1 MAKILVAEC
10 KQESSSFNPVP
21 SHYQDFSIAVGPEVL
36 RRHAGVGSEMA
47 GALGVFATQPDVQVV
62 PAYSARAITSGGVLA
77 AADFDRIAREFLD
90 AVRSA
95 PPVDA
100 VYFSLHGA
108 MEAQNE
114 HDTEGFLLAETRKI
128 LGERIPIVVSLD
140 LHGILTDRMLQHAD
154 AVAMYHTYP
163 HVDFFQTGERAAR
176 LLLRILAGAVRPVT
190 AAVTIPALVRGNE
203 LITATGLLGTFVR
216 QAQAIEASPGGLA
229 AGMFIGNPFT
239 DVPGLCSRSVVVT
252 DNDPARA
259 EREAL
264 ALAEGF
270 WAVRERLQQ
279 PLTSL
284 AEAVRIAAQT
294 EGTTIL
300 TDAADATSSG
310 APGDSNAILRALVE
324 SGYPKRVLAPV
335 VDPPAVR
342 AAFAAGVGH
351 TLTTEVGGALDPKRH
366 RPLPITRHGAPAL
379 GRPLPERVPRRH
391 LAGGADGSPGGAL
404 LHPGRDQS
412 RREPLRPLALPGPWA
427 GPGALRRRRGEIP
440 ALPGALLPGLGDAAG
455 QRGCAGGN
463 VRQPEE
469 PRPHPLPAA
478 HLPPGCQRGVPTSG
492 QALLANVT
500 EERRRACV
508 STTNGKV
515 KTSKIAAARAADE
528 VSASAGAPGSA
539 RSSWRWRRAT
549 SSASIRP

>member
-10 KQESSSFNPVP
+10 KQESSSFNPIP
-21 SHYQDFSIAVGPEVL
+21 SHYQDFSIAIGPEVL
-36 RRHAGVGSEMA
+36 RRHTSVGSEMA

-77 AADFDRIAREFLD
+77 AADFDRIAREFLA

-140 LHGILTDRMLQHAD
+140 LHGILTDRMLQQAD
-154 AVAMYHTYP
+154 AIAMYHTYP

-203 LITATGLLGTFVR
+203 LITATGLLGTFIR

-284 AEAVRIAAQT
+284 MEAVRIAAQT
-294 EGTTIL
+294 EGTTVL

-324 SGYPKRVLAPV
+324 SGYPKHVLVPL

-342 AAFAAGVGH
+342 AAFAAGVGR
-351 TLTTEVGGALDPKRH
+351 TLTTDVGGALDPTRH
-366 RPLPITRHGAPAL
+366 RPLPITATVRLLSDGRFRSESHGDTWQAGPTAVLEGPCFTLVVTSRAVSLYDRSLFLAHGQDPAHFDAVVVKSPHCQERFYQAWAAALVNVDAPGATSANLKSL
-379 GRPLPERVPRRH
+379 GHTRC
-391 LAGGADGSPGGAL
+391 
-404 LHPGRDQS
+404 
-412 RREPLRPLALPGPWA
+412 LRP
-427 GPGALRRRRGEIP
+427 IF
-440 ALPGALLPGLGDAAG
+440 
-455 QRGCAGGN
+455 
-463 VRQPEE
+463 
-469 PRPHPLPAA
+469 PLD
-478 HLPPGCQRGVPTSG
+478 
-492 QALLANVT
+492 ANVPF
-500 EERRRACV
+500 RPQ
-508 STTNGKV
+508 
-515 KTSKIAAARAADE
+515 ARLF
-528 VSASAGAPGSA
+528 S
-539 RSSWRWRRAT
+539 RT
-549 SSASIRP
+549 

>member
-21 SHYQDFSIAVGPEVL
+21 SHYQDFSIAVGPELL

-47 GALGVFATQPDVQVV
+47 GALGVFATQPDVQIV

-77 AADFDRIAREFLD
+77 AADFGRIAREFLD

-108 MEAQNE
+108 MEAESE
-114 HDTEGFLLAETRKI
+114 HDTEGYLLAETRKI

-154 AVAMYHTYP
+154 AIAMYHTYP

-190 AAVTIPALVRGNE
+190 AVVTIPALVRGNE
-203 LITATGLLGTFVR
+203 LITATGLFGTFIR

-239 DVPGLCSRSVVVT
+239 DVPDLCSRSVVVT

-284 AEAVRIAAQT
+284 AEAVRIATQT
-294 EGTTIL
+294 AGHHHPDRRRRRHQL
-300 TDAADATSSG
+300 RR
-310 APGDSNAILRALVE
+310 PGDSNAILRALVE
-324 SGYPKRVLAPV
+324 SGYAKRVLAPV

-391 LAGGADGSPGGAL
+391 LAGGTDRSPGGGL

-412 RREPLRPLALPGPWA
+412 RGEPLRPLALPGPRA
-427 GPGALRRRRGEIP
+427 GPGALRRRRGEVP
-440 ALPGALLPGLGDAAG
+440 PLPGALLRGLGGHAG
-455 QRGCAGGN
+455 ERGC
-463 VRQPEE
+463 
-469 PRPHPLPAA
+469 
-478 HLPPGCQRGVPTSG
+478 PG
-492 QALLANVT
+492 
-500 EERRRACV
+500 
-508 STTNGKV
+508 
-515 KTSKIAAARAADE
+515 
-528 VSASAGAPGSA
+528 
-539 RSSWRWRRAT
+539 AT
-549 SSASIRP
+549 SANLKSLGHTRCLRPIFPLDADVPFRPQARLFSRT